1 MCLRDYDAPRKS
13 PHIYQRLILFN
24 LNSFQLIRVILMYL
38 EPRAEKTGAPKKP
51 DSQHAARREEL
62 REIGHNFIHPHHG
75 NVLCSRKKVRSA
87 RQVTLG
93 ETMPY
98 AVPTS
103 KPTFRNVLNAMQAF
117 SITLFPKSTINSSAN
132 IFVAPD
138 SEGLV
143 SVCCY
148 LIYAL
153 SFVRSG
159 STAVVSPYKVMVE
172 VRNPQGQCFGRTR
185 WTRSKEQ
192 SAIL

>member
-117 SITLFPKSTINSSAN
+117 SITFAVRLNVPARYDATC
-132 IFVAPD
+132 VV
-138 SEGLV
+138 LV
-143 SVCCY
+143 SMLVVPEVHNQFFSEYIRGAGFRRPSVC
-148 LIYAL
+148 LL
-153 SFVRSG
+153 LLDLRSIICPKRKHRG
-159 STAVVSPYKVMVE
+159 GLTL
-172 VRNPQGQCFGRTR
+172 QGNG
-185 WTRSKEQ
+185 
-192 SAIL
+192 